1 MKNSWFVKLLSIS
14 CVVLLLLSFSGCGQT
29 VTEIIVEEE
38 DSSLTSDA
46 GNVGSSVVAES
57 TDNSSAEP
65 ENDSNT
71 EMSDSSKTEA
81 ADNSKPEQSCSKE
94 EVSSEDDN
102 DKNGDSDN
110 DSTDL
115 KGATVTVGY
124 YSSDNGDGGKPLPS
138 SPTYKEEVELISEIE
153 KKYNCKIAYRELSG
167 DTWQYYRD
175 WIAAA
180 QAGVKFA
187 DIIQMST
194 GIVYPTH
201 MKNGYLTP
209 LDDYIDAKSTIYNQA
224 AMKQSEY
231 YGKHY
236 ITVMSNRMYVPKG
249 LFFNKSV
256 FKAFGADTPDNYVSK
271 NDWNWETFLELAKK
285 TTGTKN
291 GVKYYGYGFRGTE
304 IDDWAKSNGVSMVI
318 KSGDKYEFNMGS
330 SQYLK
335 AIQFVYDLYNTH
347 KVATEPK
354 ECTNLWKSG
363 NVAMFIGLP
372 GNGVEYMESLGLNN
386 VGFTYLPIGEDA
398 NDYAATVEETTAWA
412 IPSTVK
418 NPAVIAKIMTELT
431 YPYKWRSTL
440 DEQQEKNFGDLTS
453 LNVAIDLGNK
463 ASTNM
468 NLMPIYDYIRNNI
481 TNSSFGITEQKSPQG
496 FVASVAGAAQSE
508 IDAIWKQ

>member
-1 MKNSWFVKLLSIS
+1 MKKSWFVKLLSIS
-14 CVVLLLLSFSGCGQT
+14 CTLLLLLSFTGCGQT
-29 VTEIIVEEE
+29 VTEIIVNEEG
-38 DSSLTSDA
+38 SSITSDA
-46 GNVGSSVVAES
+46 GNDNVVAES
-57 TDNSSAEP
+57 TDNSA
-65 ENDSNT
+65 T
-71 EMSDSSKTEA
+71 ESEDSSKSDTTDSSKSDS
-81 ADNSKPEQSCSKE
+81 ADNSKT
-94 EVSSEDDN
+94 
-102 DKNGDSDN
+102 
-110 DSTDL
+110 DSTDSGQSDSADNNSKDL
-115 KGATVTVGY
+115 KGATVTIGY

-209 LDDYIDAKSTIYNQA
+209 LDDYIDAKSTIYNQS

-231 YGKHY
+231 NGKHY

-304 IDDWAKSNGVSMVI
+304 IDDWAKSNGVSKVI